1 MNKIMRRLE
10 WKNKKN
16 LKNNYLILT
25 IEYQKFGSKT
35 PVTA

>member
-16 LKNNYLILT
+16 LKNNYLILI
-25 IEYQKFGSKT
+25 IEYQKFGSKI